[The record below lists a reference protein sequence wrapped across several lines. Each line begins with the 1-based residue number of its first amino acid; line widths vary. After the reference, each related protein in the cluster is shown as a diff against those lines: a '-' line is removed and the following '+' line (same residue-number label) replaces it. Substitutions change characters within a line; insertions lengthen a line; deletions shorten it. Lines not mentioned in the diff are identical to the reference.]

1 MMWEYRQ
8 PVEIIFGNG
17 SISKLKD
24 VIHGENGL
32 LITSS
37 SSIKRSMDQKLI
49 QLSEG
54 KIKYV
59 FHEVSSN
66 PDIKQC
72 QACLNEMKNH
82 SIDFIVALG
91 GGSVIDF
98 AKVISVAILNN
109 EITEWMQDHKSVD
122 SHHLDVIAIPTTAGT
137 GSEVTNVAVLS
148 NHEKRIKKPLS
159 SDSFY
164 PKTALIDP
172 ELTYSVPPYITACTG
187 FDVLCHALEAYWNQH
202 HQPICDA
209 LSIHAILLVLKYLK
223 IAYMDGNHK
232 EAREKMAEASIIAGL
247 AFTIPKTTS
256 AHACSYPLTNY
267 LQIPHGEAC
276 AMTIDYFL
284 EFNDQHH
291 DDRLLKLA
299 KAVGFPNVTAF
310 AEYIRILRNDVGLRS
325 NLKDFDISPELL
337 KQIIRDCQNPNL
349 YNNPVPV
356 TKQDLKEL
364 FNRLGISQL

>member
-1 MMWEYRQ
+1 MMWKYRQ

-24 VIHGENGL
+24 YIHGENGL

-37 SSIKRSMDQKLI
+37 SSIKRSLDQKLI
-49 QLSEG
+49 HLTEG

-59 FHEVSSN
+59 YYEVSSN

-72 QACLNEMKNH
+72 QACLDMMKHH
-82 SIDFIVALG
+82 SIDFVVALG

-109 EITEWMQDHKSVD
+109 EITEWMQNHKPVD
-122 SHHLDVIAIPTTAGT
+122 SHHLDMIAIPTTAGT

-148 NHEKRIKKPLS
+148 NHDERIKKPLS
-159 SDSFY
+159 ADSFY

-172 ELTYSVPPYITACTG
+172 ELTYSVSPYITACTG
-187 FDVLCHALEAYWNQH
+187 FDVLCHALEAYWNKH

-209 LSIHAILLVLKYLK
+209 LSIHAIQLVLKYLK
-223 IAYMDGNHK
+223 VAYEDGNHQ

-284 EFNDQHH
+284 ELNDQNH

-299 KAVGFPNVTAF
+299 QDVGFPDVSTF
-310 AEYIRILRNDVGLRS
+310 AEYIRILRKDVGLRS
-325 NLKDFDISPELL
+325 NLKDFDISSELL

-349 YNNPVPV
+349 YNNPVSV

-364 FNRLGISQL
+364 FNILGV